1 MLKVIVPALFLMT
14 TFFGGDLATAKTP
27 KATKKAPAARC
38 ATKKKETASCC
49 CAKLNCCADRDCGM
63 GADCCAPGSD
73 CCVDGQCTAGKK
85 AERAAR

>member
-49 CAKLNCCADRDCGM
+49 CAKLNCCADRDCCM

>member
-27 KATKKAPAARC
+27 KATKNAPAACC

-49 CAKLNCCADRDCGM
+49 AKPNCCADRACGM

-73 CCVDGQCTAGKK
+73 CCVDGQCKAGKK
-85 AERAAR
+85 VARKTTR